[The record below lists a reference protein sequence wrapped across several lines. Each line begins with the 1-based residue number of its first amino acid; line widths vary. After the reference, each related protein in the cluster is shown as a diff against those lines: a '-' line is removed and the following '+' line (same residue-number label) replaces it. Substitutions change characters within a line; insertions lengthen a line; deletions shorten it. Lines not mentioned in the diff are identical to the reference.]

1 MTRPS
6 RRSSQPTRLSKYLA
20 SDRYALRFVPHLLSF
35 AASYA
40 CCKKSE
46 TVTAAK
52 IPLTKRVTRG
62 ANTKPKPSVA
72 ATHGAEHHGQVTKS
86 PIARCNPSPLDFSI
100 TSPPPA
106 DSLYSVKGARNG
118 AVTQSLVIRRVSL

>member
-1 MTRPS
+1 MIS
-6 RRSSQPTRLSKYLA
+6 RH
-20 SDRYALRFVPHLLSF
+20 FFFF

-52 IPLTKRVTRG
+52 TPLTKRVTRG
-62 ANTKPKPSVA
+62 ANTKPKPRVA
-72 ATHGAEHHGQVTKS
+72 ATQGAEHQGHVTRS
-86 PIARCNPSPLDFSI
+86 PIARCKPSPLDFSI

-106 DSLYSVKGARNG
+106 DSLYSVKGARSG
-118 AVTQSLVIRRVSL
+118 AVTQSFVI